1 MIISTSSHNILLS
14 GDLDEYVA
22 QTMHNSLDR
31 LSEDILSIDVFMKDV
46 NGPKGGID
54 KQVVIRIH
62 LRNRRQLVVETL
74 GDNLRSAL
82 RRGAKRAKRA
92 VRRSLDKSR
101 RVERQ
106 RMTAQL
112 GNRGFPSEASA

>member
-62 LRNRRQLVVETL
+62 LRNRRQLVVDTL
-74 GDNLRSAL
+74 GDDLRSAL

-101 RVERQ
+101 RVERL
-106 RMTAQL
+106 RVTTQL